1 MGTNITSTFVCTTL
15 IWYHNNDVYVIY
27 LYIDFMYTHIKMFG
41 CILIGRLKTWLVA
54 EEVMMRERDK
64 RISRLNLPNKDQ
76 LLQLTGQFG
85 SLTARKLFVNIYHK
99 TNNCKLQFLLYFI
112 VSIMCFLLLI
122 YVKNNCDI

>member
-1 MGTNITSTFVCTTL
+1 MGTNITNTFVCTTL

-27 LYIDFMYTHIKMFG
+27 LYIYFMYTHIKMFG
-41 CILIGRLKTWLVA
+41 CILIGLKTWLVA

-76 LLQLTGQFG
+76 PLQLTGQFG
-85 SLTARKLFVNIYHK
+85 SLIARKLLINNYHK
-99 TNNCKLQFLLYFI
+99 INNCKHQFLLYLI

-122 YVKNNCDI
+122 YVKKQL